1 MGIDLHALHLFGG
14 DHHAALVRKAEV
26 VPGCFHADGKIV
38 GAGEID
44 GGTKV
49 DAQALGPQ
57 RAPELDSDAE
67 EAAPVDRVAGR
78 GSLDHSIRHQA
89 GLA

>member
-1 MGIDLHALHLFGG
+1 VHL
-14 DHHAALVRKAEV
+14 AA
-26 VPGCFHADGKIV
+26 V
-38 GAGEID
+38 GQLDQRHRAGEVD